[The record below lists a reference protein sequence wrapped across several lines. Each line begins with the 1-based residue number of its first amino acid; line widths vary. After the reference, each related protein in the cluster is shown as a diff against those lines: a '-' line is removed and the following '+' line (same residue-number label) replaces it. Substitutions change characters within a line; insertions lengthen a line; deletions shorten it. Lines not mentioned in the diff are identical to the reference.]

1 MGNKNWKDH
10 VKVGTFFLIIS
21 ILFVGGILPYITNW
35 LDAGNLSIIVD
46 NGQSE
51 PTARRNRATSP
62 L

>member
-1 MGNKNWKDH
+1 MDSFKFREVEMINVN
-10 VKVGTFFLIIS
+10 
-21 ILFVGGILPYITNW
+21 
-35 LDAGNLSIIVD
+35 